1 MKSTISLATVL
12 CIALAG
18 ILFLGAPAFAA
29 DEDSFALGDTDQDY
43 VYTPVKPCRIVD
55 TRAVGGPFSA
65 SETRDYYVYGEVA
78 AQQGGASAGYP
89 ERCNAPKGEP
99 RAVHINVTSTNA
111 HASGWFT
118 VWNYN
123 GNKPAASMV
132 NYTPGQNIANQGTIK
147 TRYNA
152 SNPEIT
158 VFSSQASDLVI
169 DVLGYYYNVAPLFLD
184 EDFQSGSGATPG
196 YHTSFLAPVAQ
207 VEITKRGQKV
217 FVDSTN
223 LFCADRKGGQDDAKG
238 LELWICYQNVQPG
251 SLLTKVGAGIGDIDP
266 GNDNHIELDE
276 DQAIPMGMSAFIYD
290 LAPGIYNVGLC
301 GETYDIDD
309 WDGCHAPKGYTTT
322 FVVPE

>member
-1 MKSTISLATVL
+1 MKSTISLITVL
-12 CIALAG
+12 CMALAG
-18 ILFLGAPAFAA
+18 ILFFGAPAFS
-29 DEDSFALGDTDQDY
+29 EDQLALGDVDQDY

-132 NYTPGQNIANQGTIK
+132 NYTPGLNIANQGTIK
-147 TRYNA
+147 T
-152 SNPEIT
+152 NPKAAEKDIS
-158 VFSSQASDLVI
+158 VYSEKDADLVI
-169 DVLGYYYNVAPLFLD
+169 DVLGYYYAEDPIFLD
-184 EDFQSGSGATPG
+184 SNARSGAAP
-196 YHTSFLAPVAQ
+196 YPVQAHTRFLAQPAI
-207 VEITKRGQKV
+207 VEITRNNQKI

-223 LFCADRKGGQDDAKG
+223 LFCSTWDWGTGASDLG
-238 LELWICYQNVQPG
+238 LWICYQDNDANAFDG
-251 SLLTKVGAGIGDIDP
+251 ITKVGEGIGDVFAPDASAAP
-266 GNDNHIELDE
+266 WQG
-276 DQAIPMGMSAFIYD
+276 IPMGMSTIISEGLEKGKSYK
-290 LAPGIYNVGLC
+290 VGLC
-301 GETYDIDD
+301 GEAPRDFDA
-309 WDGCHAPKGYTTT
+309 WQGCHAPRGYTTA
-322 FVVPE
+322 FVFPD